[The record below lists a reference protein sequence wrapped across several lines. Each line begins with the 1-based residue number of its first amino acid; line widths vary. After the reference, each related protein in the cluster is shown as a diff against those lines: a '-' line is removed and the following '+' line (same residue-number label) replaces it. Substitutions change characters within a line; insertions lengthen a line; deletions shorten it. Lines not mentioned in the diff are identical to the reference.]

1 MNHPFFIIEL
11 KADFSL
17 DDCIEFLNSVTEKG
31 EKIFQSLYVALPF
44 FRLKEITAAFPDS
57 GITFGTSLINDSS
70 LGAFTKG
77 IAGKMIK
84 DAGGKFTLVGTS
96 YERNRL
102 QITDEQLEAKLKEA
116 KKAGLKPI
124 YVVGG
129 GHEISEESLIKQ
141 LELLKTSQVTEDAP
155 HPTVIFEGDFK
166 NFEQYLPSGQELNES
181 ANLVQ
186 KALETVFDTSSEK
199 FAILAALPSDLIG
212 FSSLIDTLPFKGAF
226 FTKSGTYPHSVH
238 DETVK
243 LLHVHCEDEKETNL

>member
-31 EKIFQSLYVALPF
+31 GKIFQSLYVALPF

-70 LGAFTKG
+70 PGAFTKD

-84 DAGGKFTLVGTS
+84 DAGGQFTLIGTS

-102 QITDEQLEAKLKEA
+102 NMTDKQLEDKLKEA
-116 KKAGLKPI
+116 QKAGLKPI

-129 GHEISEESLIKQ
+129 GHEISEDELIRQ
-141 LELLKTSQVTEDAP
+141 LELLKSSQITDNAT
-155 HPTVIFEGDFK
+155 HPTVIFEIDFK
-166 NFEQYLPSGQELNES
+166 NFENYLPSGQELNES
-181 ANLVQ
+181 ADLMQ
-186 KALETVFDTSSEK
+186 KALKTVFHTSSK
-199 FAILAALPSDLIG
+199 DFAVLAALPSDLIG
-212 FSSLIDTLPFKGAF
+212 FSSLIETLPFNGAF

-243 LLHVHCEDEKETNL
+243 LLHVHCEDEKESK

>member
-31 EKIFQSLYVALPF
+31 GKIFQSLYVALPF
-44 FRLKEITAAFPDS
+44 FRLKEITKAFPDS
-57 GITFGTSLINDSS
+57 GITFGTSLINDSIPE
-70 LGAFTKG
+70 AFTKD
-77 IAGKMIK
+77 IAGKMVK

-102 QITDEQLEAKLKEA
+102 KMSDNQLEAKLKEA
-116 KKAGLKPI
+116 QKAGLKPI

-129 GHEISEESLIKQ
+129 GHEITETELIQQ
-141 LELLKTSQVTEDAP
+141 LELLKTSKVTEDAK
-155 HPTVIFEGDFK
+155 HPTVIYEIDFK
-166 NFEQYLPSGQELNES
+166 NFENYLPSSQELNAS
-181 ANLVQ
+181 ANQMQ

-199 FAILAALPSDLIG
+199 FAVLAALPSDLIG
-212 FSSLIDTLPFKGAF
+212 FSSLIETLPFKGAF
-226 FTKSGTYPHSVH
+226 FTKSGTYPHSIH

-243 LLHVHCEDEKETNL
+243 LLHVHCEDEKESNL

>member
-31 EKIFQSLYVALPF
+31 GKIFQSLYVALPF

-57 GITFGTSLINDSS
+57 GITFGTSLINDASS
-70 LGAFTKG
+70 EAFTKG

-102 QITDEQLEAKLKEA
+102 QITDMQLEAKLKEA
-116 KKAGLKPI
+116 HKAGLKPI

-129 GHEISEESLIKQ
+129 GHETTEEALIKQ
-141 LELLKTSQVTEDAP
+141 LELLKSSEVTENAK
-155 HPTVIFEGDFK
+155 HPTVIFEIDFK
-166 NFEQYLPSGQELNES
+166 NFENYLPSGTELNES

-186 KALETVFDTSSEK
+186 KALKTVFETSSEK
-199 FAILAALPSDLIG
+199 FAVLAALPSDLIG
-212 FSSLIDTLPFKGAF
+212 FSSLIETLPFKGAF

-243 LLHVHCEDEKETNL
+243 LLHVHCEDEKESNI

>member
-31 EKIFQSLYVALPF
+31 GKIFQSLYVALPF

-57 GITFGTSLINDSS
+57 GITFGTSLINDSGS
-70 LGAFTKG
+70 EAFTKD

-102 QITDEQLEAKLKEA
+102 KMSDKQLKEKLKEA

-124 YVVGG
+124 FVVGG
-129 GHEISEESLIKQ
+129 GHETSEEEMIQ
-141 LELLKTSQVTEDAP
+141 QFELLKESQTTDDAK
-155 HPTVIFEGDFK
+155 HPTVIFEIDFK
-166 NFEQYLPSGQELNES
+166 NFENYLPSGDELNES

-186 KALETVFDTSSEK
+186 KALQTVFPTSKEK

-212 FSSLIDTLPFKGAF
+212 FSSLIETLPFNGAF
-226 FTKSGTYPHSVH
+226 FTKSGTYPHSIH

-243 LLHVHCEDEKETNL
+243 LLHVHCEDEKESNL

>member
-31 EKIFQSLYVALPF
+31 GKIFQSLYVALPF
-44 FRLKEITAAFPDS
+44 FRLKEITEAFPDS

-70 LGAFTKG
+70 PGAFTKD

-84 DAGGKFTLVGTS
+84 DAGGKFTLIGTS

-102 QITDEQLEAKLKEA
+102 NISDAQLEDKLHEA

-129 GHEISEESLIKQ
+129 GHEVPEEELIKQ
-141 LELLKTSQVTEDAP
+141 LELLKKSKVMEDDK
-155 HPTVIFEGDFK
+155 HPTVIFEIDFK
-166 NFEQYLPSGQELNES
+166 NFENYLPSGQELNDA
-181 ANLVQ
+181 ANLAHKSLQ
-186 KALETVFDTSSEK
+186 TVFDTSSEK
-199 FAILAALPSDLIG
+199 FAVLAALPSDLIG
-212 FSSLIDTLPFKGAF
+212 FSSLIETLPFKGAF
-226 FTKSGTYPHSVH
+226 FTKSGTYPHSIH

-243 LLHVHCEDEKETNL
+243 LLHVHCEDEKESNL